1 MLGFACLAL
10 DEDCWY
16 RAEVIRLVGLVGREV
31 WGEEFELPPL
41 DLQEDIE
48 IEQVEVGMT
57 KEIDQG
63 KKRKNKLED
72 LLRRRRAPQSGS
84 EGEDSEES
92 SDEIFESDTDDD
104 EDISDTCLLDSSSDE
119 ELDVVIEAEEEP
131 TVLPSLTELVEA
143 ADNTMLLP
151 AIRLCLVWLKD
162 KPEVLGQTCP
172 GSEQLWHN
180 LARMFTLLAL
190 QEKENIMTSVEV
202 TQAMT
207 EVESLVPLWEDW
219 LVRGVYPGLDS
230 HLAWEGKL
238 EKGLEGVARIV
249 KIVGVR
255 NWLCGHQDS
264 KISWSVCLKFLAQTE
279 RFFGGNTTHDAQ
291 SSSNEVE

>member
-1 MLGFACLAL
+1 M
-10 DEDCWY
+10 
-16 RAEVIRLVGLVGREV
+16 VGLVGREV

-48 IEQVEVGMT
+48 IEQVEVGMA

-84 EGEDSEES
+84 EGEDSDES
-92 SDEIFESDTDDD
+92 LDEIFESDTDDD

-172 GSEQLWHN
+172 GSERAVAQPGQDVHPAG
-180 LARMFTLLAL
+180 LA
-190 QEKENIMTSVEV
+190 
-202 TQAMT
+202 
-207 EVESLVPLWEDW
+207 
-219 LVRGVYPGLDS
+219 G
-230 HLAWEGKL
+230 EGKHYDQCRGDAGHDRGGVIGSSMG
-238 EKGLEGVARIV
+238 GLVGEGSLPRAGQSSCLGRQAGER
-249 KIVGVR
+249 VGGS
-255 NWLCGHQDS
+255 CKDCQDS
-264 KISWSVCLKFLAQTE
+264 GGEELAVWPS
-279 RFFGGNTTHDAQ
+279 G
-291 SSSNEVE
+291 